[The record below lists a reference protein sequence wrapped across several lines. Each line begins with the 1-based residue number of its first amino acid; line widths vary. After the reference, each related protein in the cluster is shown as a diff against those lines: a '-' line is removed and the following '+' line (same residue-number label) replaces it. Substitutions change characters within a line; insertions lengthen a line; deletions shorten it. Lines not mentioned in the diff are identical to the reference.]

1 MKKEIIEIL
10 KNALLKCQQQNN
22 WENFC
27 VPEYE
32 AEVPK
37 ISKFGDYSS
46 NLALKLAPVLKMH
59 PMDIAEELKK
69 YIDHQY
75 FSKIEIASPGFINL
89 TFKQEY
95 LTDKLSE
102 ILKLKSKY
110 GQSNLGQEKKL
121 QVEFISANPTGPLHL
136 GNGRGGFTGDC
147 LASVLAFS
155 GYKVKREYYMNDRGN
170 QIDTLGESVVR
181 RYLQNEGIN
190 VDYPDELY
198 HGEYIKDLAKKIKIK
213 DFKIKNISEIQKVK
227 EEIKIWALE
236 EMLASVKKVLVEK
249 CKIKFD
255 RWFSEKTLYEGKLK
269 EEIWKFLQQNNLI
282 YQQDN
287 AWWFKTTLFG
297 DDKDRVIVKKDG
309 EPTYFFSDIL
319 YLANRLQKR
328 GFEKVIMVWGCDHH
342 GDISRV
348 QAACEALG
356 YKGRLDIILYQLVRL
371 MFNGQELKM
380 SKRKG
385 TFVTL
390 EELVDEV
397 GIDVVRWFFLMY
409 QVGSHMDFDLNLA
422 RKKSDQNPV
431 YYVQY
436 AHARICSILA
446 KITKNEKRT
455 TINDKRES
463 ETELLKELLKFP
475 DLIEDV
481 AVTYET
487 QKLPQYALEL
497 ARKFHKFYTECR
509 VIDQGE
515 VIETRL
521 NLIKATKIV
530 IANNLKLMG
539 ISSPEKM

>member
-10 KNALLKCQQQNN
+10 KIALLKCQQQNN
-22 WENFC
+22 WENFS
-27 VPEYE
+27 VPAYE

-37 ISKFGDYSS
+37 ISKFGDYST
-46 NLALKLAPVLKMH
+46 NLAMKLAPILKMN
-59 PMDIAEELKK
+59 PIEIAEELTK
-69 YIDHQY
+69 YIDQQF
-75 FSKIEIASPGFINL
+75 FSKIEIAPPGFINL
-89 TFKQEY
+89 TFKPEY
-95 LTDKLSE
+95 LVNKLSN
-102 ILKLKSKY
+102 ILEQKNKY

-147 LASVLAFS
+147 LASVLAFA
-155 GYKVKREYYMNDRGN
+155 GYKVKREYLVNDRGN
-170 QIDTLGESVVR
+170 QIATLGESVIR

-190 VDYPDELY
+190 VDYPEELY
-198 HGEYIKDLAKKIKIK
+198 RGEYIRELAKKIKIK
-213 DFKIKNISEIQKVK
+213 DFKIKNVSEIQKVK

-236 EMLASVKKVLVEK
+236 EMLAGIKNVLHDK

-255 RWFSEKTLYEGKLK
+255 RWFSEKSLYEGKLK
-269 EEIWKFLQQNNLI
+269 EETWAFLLEKELI
-282 YQQDN
+282 YKQDD
-287 AWWFKTTLFG
+287 AWWFKSTLYG

-328 GFEKVIMVWGCDHH
+328 GFDKIIMIWGCDHH
-342 GDISRV
+342 GDISRI
-348 QAACEALG
+348 QAAAEALG
-356 YKGRLDIILYQLVRL
+356 HKGKVDIILYQLVRL
-371 MFNGQELKM
+371 IFNGQELKM

-397 GIDVVRWFFLMY
+397 GLDVVRWFFLMY

-436 AHARICSILA
+436 AHARICSILK
-446 KITKNEKRT
+446 KISNFKFKISNDDIKN
-455 TINDKRES
+455 S
-463 ETELLKELLKFP
+463 EVGLLKELLKFP
-475 DLIEDV
+475 DLVEEV
-481 AVTYET
+481 AQTYET

-509 VIDQGE
+509 VIDRNE
-515 VIETRL
+515 VIESRL

-539 ISSPEKM
+539 ISVPEKM